1 MQPCTARDS
10 RRSIVPNR
18 NHTNGV
24 ANVPN
29 QYRFC
34 RLVFVIALMCG
45 SISNV
50 AAQSPLLDLM
60 EKTRKEVAEQP
71 YQYVATSTA
80 TNRVTGKI
88 DYKWTDES
96 SAVPGKY
103 FTWRRTVDE
112 SYGSTLTSECSGSNS
127 RYLFEM
133 SKKPG
138 AADWTLRE
146 VKTRAAVK
154 TDPQPPQTSTYS
166 ELAFL
171 HVSFVDDPIDVF
183 LRREGIK
190 HQVVD
195 GADRVVTFRGDIVV
209 RNIMKFNYSGTLTL
223 DLKRGYI
230 KSMDYV
236 RTDASGTVANGM
248 KFTVIDKPGTPPILS
263 KAVMTTTIKNP
274 AGAVISE
281 LDGVVESRLTYPTN
295 IPEERFTLSAYG
307 FPEPEGVAWER
318 RTPAYV
324 WLLASAGLLAVLA
337 TVFTVL
343 KRRASRPRANPLVTS

>member
-1 MQPCTARDS
+1 
-10 RRSIVPNR
+10 
-18 NHTNGV
+18 
-24 ANVPN
+24 
-29 QYRFC
+29 
-34 RLVFVIALMCG
+34 
-45 SISNV
+45 
-50 AAQSPLLDLM
+50 
-60 EKTRKEVAEQP
+60 
-71 YQYVATSTA
+71 
-80 TNRVTGKI
+80 
-88 DYKWTDES
+88 
-96 SAVPGKY
+96 
-103 FTWRRTVDE
+103 
-112 SYGSTLTSECSGSNS
+112 
-127 RYLFEM
+127 
-133 SKKPG
+133 
-138 AADWTLRE
+138 
-146 VKTRAAVK
+146 
-154 TDPQPPQTSTYS
+154 
-166 ELAFL
+166 
-171 HVSFVDDPIDVF
+171 
-183 LRREGIK
+183 
-190 HQVVD
+190 
-195 GADRVVTFRGDIVV
+195 
-209 RNIMKFNYSGTLTL
+209 MKFNYSGTLTL